1 MKESEETLTVIVFRG
16 ARANPWRLKFR
27 KTIVKHA
34 LIFGL
39 ALLLIQGGIITHYVY
54 QWSQLNEL
62 GEIKQELTT
71 SRARTSNFSTEVDGM
86 KKRMLVLETLNRKL
100 QTMFGLEADEI
111 QGLPSGLPGQ
121 GGEELPYEELPYD
134 GLPEEISP
142 ESSISIEKT
151 GSAPEVSSAHEVSM
165 LGSVMDRKIS
175 EIKAGLDWL
184 SQQTELETQILQE
197 LSAVAEKKADQ
208 WASIPSIWPVK
219 GAITSRFGPRVSPFT
234 GKKALHAGIDI
245 GTPSGTEVR
254 SPASG
259 KVVVAAYDGRM
270 GKFIRIDHGYGIET
284 TFGHLSKIHVK
295 YGDKVHRGDLI
306 GLVGSTGKFSTGP
319 HLHYQV
325 AVNDIVVDPV
335 HYILD

>member
-1 MKESEETLTVIVFRG
+1 MKESEETLTVIIFRG
-16 ARANPWRLKFR
+16 ARANPWRLKVR
-27 KTIVKHA
+27 KSIVKHG

-54 QWSQLNEL
+54 QWNQLSEL
-62 GEIKQELTT
+62 GEIKQELNT

-134 GLPEEISP
+134 GLQEETSP

-151 GSAPEVSSAHEVSM
+151 GLAPEVSK
-165 LGSVMDRKIS
+165 LGSTMDRKIM

-184 SQQTELETQILQE
+184 AQQTELESQILE
-197 LSAVAEKKADQ
+197 TLSAAAQQKADQ
-208 WASIPSIWPVK
+208 WASTPSIWPVK

-234 GKKALHAGIDI
+234 GKRALHAGIDI
-245 GTPSGTEVR
+245 GAPPGSEVR

-284 TFGHLSKIHVK
+284 TYGHLSKIHVK
-295 YGDKVHRGDLI
+295 YGDKVHRGDLV

-325 AVNDIVVDPV
+325 AVNDTVVDPV
-335 HYILD
+335 LYILD

>member
-1 MKESEETLTVIVFRG
+1 MKESEETLTVIIFRG
-16 ARANPWRLKFR
+16 ARANPWRLKIR
-27 KTIVKHA
+27 KSIMKHG

-54 QWSQLNEL
+54 QWNQLNEL

-111 QGLPSGLPGQ
+111 QGLPSGLAGQ
-121 GGEELPYEELPYD
+121 GGEELPYE
-134 GLPEEISP
+134 GLQEETSF
-142 ESSISIEKT
+142 EAGLSIEKT
-151 GSAPEVSSAHEVSM
+151 GLVPEVSKSISIT
-165 LGSVMDRKIS
+165 DRKIT
-175 EIKAGLDWL
+175 EIKAGLEWL
-184 SQQTELETQILQE
+184 GQQTELESQILKD
-197 LSAVAEKKADQ
+197 LSAAAQEKADQ
-208 WASIPSIWPVK
+208 WASTPSIWPVR
-219 GAITSRFGPRVSPFT
+219 GALTSKFGPRVSPFT
-234 GKKALHAGIDI
+234 GKRALHAGIDI
-245 GTPSGTEVR
+245 GSPAGTEIR

-284 TFGHLSKIHVK
+284 TYGHLSKIHVK

-325 AVNDIVVDPV
+325 AVNDTVVDPI

>member
-16 ARANPWRLKFR
+16 ARANPWRLKVR

-34 LIFGL
+34 LIFGS

-54 QWSQLNEL
+54 QWSQLSEL

-71 SRARTSNFSTEVDGM
+71 SRARTTNFSTEVDGM

-111 QGLPSGLPGQ
+111 QGLPSGLSGQ

-134 GLPEEISP
+134 GTQEEMSP
-142 ESSISIEKT
+142 ESSMSIEKT
-151 GSAPEVSSAHEVSM
+151 GPAPDVSKLSSA
-165 LGSVMDRKIS
+165 MDRKIT
-175 EIKAGLDWL
+175 EIKAGLEWL
-184 SQQTELETQILQE
+184 SQQTELEGQILQE
-197 LSAVAEKKADQ
+197 LSAVAQKKAEQ

-245 GTPSGTEVR
+245 GTPTGTEVR
-254 SPASG
+254 SPAAG

-325 AVNDIVVDPV
+325 AVNDTVVDPV

>member
-1 MKESEETLTVIVFRG
+1 MKESDETLTVIIFRG
-16 ARANPWRLKFR
+16 ARANPWRLKIR
-27 KTIVKHA
+27 KSIVKHG
-34 LIFGL
+34 LILGL
-39 ALLLIQGGIITHYVY
+39 VVLLIQGGILTHYVY
-54 QWSQLNEL
+54 QWKQLSEL

-134 GLPEEISP
+134 GINEEASTGV
-142 ESSISIEKT
+142 SVSLEKA
-151 GSAPEVSSAHEVSM
+151 GSGPEVSKLDTA
-165 LGSVMDRKIS
+165 MDRKIT

-184 SQQTELETQILQE
+184 SQQTELESQILEE
-197 LSAVAEKKADQ
+197 LSAVAQKKADQ
-208 WASIPSIWPVK
+208 WASTPSIWPTK

-234 GKKALHAGIDI
+234 GKKALHAGVDI
-245 GTPSGTEVR
+245 GAPSGTEVR

-284 TFGHLSKIHVK
+284 TYGHLSKIHVK

-325 AVNDIVVDPV
+325 AVNDTVVDPV

>member
-1 MKESEETLTVIVFRG
+1 MKESEDTLTVIIFRG
-16 ARANPWRLKFR
+16 ARSNPWRLKFR
-27 KTIVKHA
+27 KSLVKYAMIV
-34 LIFGL
+34 GL
-39 ALLLIQGGIITHYVY
+39 VLLLVQGGVITHYVY
-54 QWSQLNEL
+54 QWSQLSEL

-121 GGEELPYEELPYD
+121 GGEELPYEEMPYD
-134 GLPEEISP
+134 GLQEEASL
-142 ESSISIEKT
+142 ESKPSIEKT
-151 GSAPEVSSAHEVSM
+151 GIPNVSGLDST
-165 LGSVMDRKIS
+165 MDRKIT
-175 EIKAGLDWL
+175 EIKAGLEWL
-184 SQQTELETQILQE
+184 NQQTELENKILEE
-197 LSAVAEKKADQ
+197 LSAAAQQKADQ

-219 GAITSRFGPRVSPFT
+219 GVLTSKFGPRVSPFT

-245 GTPSGTEVR
+245 GAPTGTDVR

-270 GKFIRIDHGYGIET
+270 GKFVRIDHGYGIET
-284 TFGHLSKIHVK
+284 TYGHMSKINVK
-295 YGDKVHRGDLI
+295 YGDKVQRGDLV

-325 AVNDIVVDPV
+325 AVNDRVVDPI